1 MAAFDYVAV
10 DAAGKRRKGVVSA
23 DTARAARR
31 EIQRRQLMLL
41 KLAPAAQRRGG
52 IALPKGLELGGR
64 GTLKSSELVLATRQL
79 SMLIRS
85 GTPVEEAIGAV
96 ALQSESKNI
105 RRVLLSVRDR
115 VTEGRRLS
123 EAMAMEGEAFSPL
136 YRAVMSAGEAAGA
149 LGVVMERL
157 AEYLEKSQAMK
168 RKMTAALVYP
178 GVLMVTALC
187 VVSALMVF
195 VVPRVVEQFATIG
208 QDLPMLTQI
217 LIAISNGMRSMGWIV
232 LLALALGVFAFLR
245 VLKQERFR
253 RPVDRFLLKLPL
265 AGRMIRDA
273 GAARFARTFATLV
286 SSGATVLDALTAAR
300 ATAPSL
306 VLRDA
311 VDRAAEDVSEG
322 GSLSNAMRKTEVF
335 PPLMVHMAASG
346 ENSGELDVMFAKAAD
361 YLENEF
367 ETVTQTA
374 ISLLEPAI
382 IIVMGGIVTTI
393 ILAIM
398 LPILQLNSA
407 AMM

>member
-23 DTARAARR
+23 DSARAARR

-41 KLAPAAQRRGG
+41 KLVPAAEKRGG
-52 IALPKGLELGGR
+52 LALPKGLELGGR
-64 GTLKSSELVLATRQL
+64 GKLKSSELALATRQL
-79 SMLIRS
+79 AMLIRS
-85 GTPVEEAIGAV
+85 GAPVEEAIGAV
-96 ALQSESKNI
+96 ALQSESKNV
-105 RRVLLSVRDR
+105 RSVLLSVRDR

-136 YRAVMSAGEAAGA
+136 YRAVVSAGEAAGA
-149 LGVVMERL
+149 LGAVMERL

-168 RKMTAALVYP
+168 RKIAAALVYP
-178 GVLMVTALC
+178 VVLMATAVC
-187 VVSALMVF
+187 VVIALMVF
-195 VVPRVVEQFATIG
+195 VVPRVVEQFASIG

-217 LIAISNGMRSMGWIV
+217 LIAVSEGMRSFGWIAA
-232 LLALALGVFAFLR
+232 LALAAGVLAFHR
-245 VLKQERFR
+245 VMEQERFR
-253 RPVDRFLLKLPL
+253 RPFDRFLLKLPL

-286 SSGATVLDALTAAR
+286 SSGATVLDALGAAR
-300 ATAPSL
+300 ATAPNL

-311 VDRAAEDVSEG
+311 VDRAAGDVSEG
-322 GSLSNAMRKTEVF
+322 GSLSAAMRKTQVF

-367 ETVTQTA
+367 ETLTQTA
-374 ISLLEPAI
+374 VSLLEPAI
-382 IIVMGGIVTTI
+382 IIVMGGVVTTI

-407 AMM
+407 ALM